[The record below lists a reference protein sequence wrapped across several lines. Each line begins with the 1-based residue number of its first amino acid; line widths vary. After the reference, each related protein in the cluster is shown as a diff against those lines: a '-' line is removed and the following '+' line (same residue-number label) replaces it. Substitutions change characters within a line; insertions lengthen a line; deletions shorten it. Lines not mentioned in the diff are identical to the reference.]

1 MKHYQKLLVLTLLC
15 SLTPLLTLAQKNTYN
30 FKQAVAALNNQ
41 DIAKAKKLIFMD
53 MGGNT
58 KDPYDLFL
66 LSLAYSIEKNVDS
79 AFISIDQA
87 IKYMP
92 KSDET
97 YLYQAY
103 NYRAKLC
110 ETCNDSEKQLATY
123 NDMVKAL
130 PKNVEALLLRA
141 KFYANELEDYKHSK
155 ADLQKALQ
163 LDAGNLDAMYTLGD
177 LEFVQKN
184 CDKAIDCY
192 TKVLTANPNYVE
204 ARLHRSIAYNQLDKQ
219 DASIEDLM
227 ELIKQDDTDGYDNL
241 LARSDSAEIREII
254 IKKLNARAAA
264 DPTNGIWKHVLGSVY
279 DRVADYPKAVA
290 AYKEAFAIDKAAVSA
305 YNVAN
310 TYYLQNLYQEA
321 LEWIGKA
328 EAQAR
333 KESENMQ
340 RYFSLH
346 ANIYDDMGRYD
357 EAIKQFTMA
366 ADANPEETTP
376 LWDRAFTYMKMGKLK
391 EALKDINAY
400 DEKTEHDNGLVYLY
414 RGWIYQQLGN
424 TMNTEGDFRKAIE
437 TDSIGT
443 PSAATFIAQHF
454 LHLDKQA
461 LESLN
466 KSLQE
471 DTSAINYFSAACF
484 YAIKNDKPM
493 AMRQIEIAVEKGYNS
508 WSTLRDFPF
517 LKNMHGYKPYDDFIL
532 ARIK

>member
-204 ARLHRSIAYNQLDKQ
+204 SGQGMGATITMADEMQGYCLTDRGTWLKYKN
-219 DASIEDLM
+219 DADLAIDLNIVC
-227 ELIKQDDTDGYDNL
+227 EGDANL
-241 LARSDSAEIREII
+241 LNQYGVIAVNPEKYEDTNIEGA
-254 IKKLNARAAA
+254 NAF
-264 DPTNGIWKHVLGSVY
+264 I
-279 DRVADYPKAVA
+279 
-290 AYKEAFAIDKAAVSA
+290 
-305 YNVAN
+305 
-310 TYYLQNLYQEA
+310 
-321 LEWIGKA
+321 EWIC
-328 EAQAR
+328 
-333 KESENMQ
+333 S
-340 RYFSLH
+340 
-346 ANIYDDMGRYD
+346 D
-357 EAIKQFTMA
+357 EVQKLIGEYGV
-366 ADANPEETTP
+366 D
-376 LWDRAFTYMKMGKLK
+376 TYG
-391 EALKDINAY
+391 
-400 DEKTEHDNGLVYLY
+400 
-414 RGWIYQQLGN
+414 
-424 TMNTEGDFRKAIE
+424 
-437 TDSIGT
+437 
-443 PSAATFIAQHF
+443 
-454 LHLDKQA
+454 QA
-461 LESLN
+461 LFTPNAE
-466 KSLQE
+466 
-471 DTSAINYFSAACF
+471 
-484 YAIKNDKPM
+484 
-493 AMRQIEIAVEKGYNS
+493 
-508 WSTLRDFPF
+508 
-517 LKNMHGYKPYDDFIL
+517 
-532 ARIK
+532 

>member
-1 MKHYQKLLVLTLLC
+1 
-15 SLTPLLTLAQKNTYN
+15 
-30 FKQAVAALNNQ
+30 
-41 DIAKAKKLIFMD
+41 
-53 MGGNT
+53 
-58 KDPYDLFL
+58 
-66 LSLAYSIEKNVDS
+66 
-79 AFISIDQA
+79 
-87 IKYMP
+87 
-92 KSDET
+92 
-97 YLYQAY
+97 
-103 NYRAKLC
+103 
-110 ETCNDSEKQLATY
+110 
-123 NDMVKAL
+123 
-130 PKNVEALLLRA
+130 
-141 KFYANELEDYKHSK
+141 
-155 ADLQKALQ
+155 
-163 LDAGNLDAMYTLGD
+163 
-177 LEFVQKN
+177 
-184 CDKAIDCY
+184 
-192 TKVLTANPNYVE
+192 
-204 ARLHRSIAYNQLDKQ
+204 
-219 DASIEDLM
+219 
-227 ELIKQDDTDGYDNL
+227 
-241 LARSDSAEIREII
+241 
-254 IKKLNARAAA
+254 
-264 DPTNGIWKHVLGSVY
+264 
-279 DRVADYPKAVA
+279 
-290 AYKEAFAIDKAAVSA
+290 
-305 YNVAN
+305 
-310 TYYLQNLYQEA
+310 
-321 LEWIGKA
+321 
-328 EAQAR
+328 
-333 KESENMQ
+333 MQ

-366 ADANPEETTP
+366 ADANPEKTTP
-376 LWDRAFTYMKMGKLK
+376 LWDRALTYMKMGKLK

-471 DTSAINYFSAACF
+471 DTSAINYFYAACF